1 MNVLWVTNVALPEA
15 SLLMNEKPVPFGGW
29 FASASIALANED
41 DIKLAIAFPKKGLND
56 MVRLKGKKIIFYAFP
71 PISEKEV
78 KFNKQNICFK
88 KILGEVKTDL
98 VHIFGTE
105 YPHALAMV
113 NTCQE
118 EKMVISIQG
127 LMSFISTHCMAGIP
141 EKVQNRFTI
150 RDIVRQDTLK
160 QQKDKFMKRG
170 VFEIEALGKVKH
182 IIGRTTWD
190 RACTSQINPDAE
202 YHFCNETLRD
212 EFYKHTWEIE
222 KCEKHSIFISQGSYP
237 IKGLH
242 FMLEAMPLIIKN
254 YPNVKLYVGGNNIT
268 KSDTIKDKLKIS
280 YYGKYIKELI
290 EKYNLQK
297 NVLFTGILDEK
308 QMCER
313 YLQSHVFVCPSSI
326 ENSPNSLG
334 EAMILGVPCVASG
347 VGGITDLLKHKE
359 EGFVYQADAP
369 YMLAHYVCE
378 IFGNDELALN
388 FSNNAR
394 KHAKHT
400 HDKNNNL
407 QTLLSIYNKLISNDY
422 NGLRNSSR
430 I

>member
-29 FASASIALANED
+29 FASASSALANED
-41 DIKLAIAFPKKGLND
+41 SVKLSIAFPKNGSSD
-56 MVRLKGKKIIFYAFP
+56 VVRLKGKKITFYAFP

-78 KFNKQNICFK
+78 KFDKKNIYLK
-88 KILGEVKTDL
+88 KILGEVKTDI

-105 YPHALAMV
+105 YPHTLAMV

-118 EKMVISIQG
+118 EKIVISIQG

-141 EKVQNRFTI
+141 VKIQNRFTI
-150 RDIVRQDTLK
+150 RDIIRQDNLK
-160 QQKDKFMKRG
+160 QQKDKFIKRG
-170 VFEIEALGKVKH
+170 VFEIEALRKVKH
-182 IIGRTTWD
+182 IIGRTSWD

-212 EFYKHTWEIE
+212 EFYKHTWDIK

-242 FMLEAMPLIIKN
+242 FMLEAMPLIIKRFSD
-254 YPNVKLYVGGNNIT
+254 VKLYIGGDNIT
-268 KSDTIKDKLKIS
+268 KSDTIKEKLKIS
-280 YYGKYIKELI
+280 SYGKYIKELI
-290 EKYNLQK
+290 DKYDLK
-297 NVLFTGILDEK
+297 NRVVFTGFLDEK
-308 QMCER
+308 QMCKR

-334 EAMILGVPCVASG
+334 EAMILGLPCVASD
-347 VGGITDLLKHKE
+347 VGGVTDLLRHRE

-378 IFGNDELALN
+378 IFSSKDLALE
-388 FSNNAR
+388 FSEKAR
-394 KHAKHT
+394 EHAIKT
-400 HDKNNNL
+400 HDIERN
-407 QTLLSIYNKLISNDY
+407 TNKLVEIYLNIL
-422 NGLRNSSR
+422 N
-430 I
+430 

>member
-1 MNVLWVTNVALPEA
+1 MNVLWVTNVALPES

-29 FASASIALANED
+29 FASASSALANED
-41 DIKLAIAFPKKGLND
+41 DIKLAIAFPKNGLSD
-56 MVRLKGKKIIFYAFP
+56 VVRLKGKKITFYAFP

-78 KFNKQNICFK
+78 KFNKQNIYFK
-88 KILGEVKTDL
+88 KILSEVKTDI

-113 NTCQE
+113 DACQE

-160 QQKDKFMKRG
+160 QQKDKFMKQG
-170 VFEIEALGKVKH
+170 VFEIEALRKVKH

-242 FMLEAMPLIIKN
+242 FMLEAMPSIIKK
-254 YPNVKLYVGGNNIT
+254 YPDVKLYVGGNNIT

-334 EAMILGVPCVASG
+334 EAMILGLPCVASD
-347 VGGITDLLKHKE
+347 VGGVTDLLKHKE

-378 IFGNDELALN
+378 IFSSKDLALE
-388 FSNNAR
+388 FSKKAR
-394 KHAKHT
+394 KHAKIT
-400 HDKNNNL
+400 HNVQTNLNNL
-407 QTLLSIYNKLISNDY
+407 INIYRQICK
-422 NGLRNSSR
+422 
-430 I
+430 